1 MGRGALPCG
10 EVGSVRGTSPRSSGR
25 SAWIAASSSG
35 GASWIPSIAAVRCAV
50 ASRILS
56 VAMMVR
62 TGMAWWQ
69 NRNVLV
75 MRSPPVSAVKTQ
87 MQR

>member
-1 MGRGALPCG
+1 MQGA
-10 EVGSVRGTSPRSSGR
+10 VGGTSPRSSVR
-25 SAWIAASSSG
+25 RAWIAASSSG
-35 GASWIPSIAAVRCAV
+35 GASWTPSIAAVRRAV

-56 VAMMVR
+56 VAVMPG
-62 TGMAWWQ
+62 TGMVWWQ

-75 MRSPPVSAVKTQ
+75 MRSPSVSAIKTW